1 MRFNRFIFRNLLT
14 FSIISVLLSCKKDED
29 TTVPVVDGTFV
40 ELKGNLSTQTL
51 DASKK
56 YLLKGFVF
64 VGDGQTLTIPA
75 GTIIFGDKA
84 SKSTL
89 IINRGGKIIA
99 NGTAEKP
106 IVFTSKLAAGD
117 RDQGDWGGVIILGNA
132 NVNKDNPA
140 IEGVTPAVTYGTFNS
155 TANDN
160 ESSGSLKYV
169 RIEFAGIA
177 ISPDNEIN
185 GLTFGGVGRGTIIE
199 NVQVS
204 YSGDDA
210 IEWFGGTVN
219 AKNLVCLGTWDDD
232 FDTDFGF
239 TGNVQFGLVVRDPG
253 NADKSGSN
261 AFESDNDGT
270 GTTASPQTAP
280 IFSNVTVFGPR
291 FDSLATINSSFT
303 NAVHF
308 RRNTATSLFNSVLT
322 GFPTG
327 ILLDG
332 SLTYDNYKTGNNA
345 MIQNNLLISL
355 GSKGAPKAFSSAN
368 GTVTDSIKNYFNSN
382 NPKGYITKVADAKYS
397 DFGLDVNLYFGKNAS
412 YPTNPNFAVSSGV
425 ISSGAN
431 FSSTKLTGGFFQSVD
446 YHGAFGASDWTDSW
460 TNFDPKN
467 TTY

>member
-1 MRFNRFIFRNLLT
+1 
-14 FSIISVLLSCKKDED
+14 VVD
-29 TTVPVVDGTFV
+29 TTTV
-40 ELKGNLSTQTL
+40 ELTGNLSTQTL

-64 VGDGQTLTIPA
+64 VGAGQVLTIPA

-84 SKSTL
+84 SKATL
-89 IINRGGKIIA
+89 IINKGGKLIA
-99 NGTAEKP
+99 NGTLEKP
-106 IVFTSKLAAGD
+106 IVFTSKLAVGD
-117 RDQGDWGGVIILGNA
+117 RDQGDWGGIILLGNA

-140 IEGVTPAVTYGTFNS
+140 IEGVNPAVNYGTFNS
-155 TANDN
+155 TVNDN
-160 ESSGSLKYV
+160 ESSGSLKFV

-177 ISPDNEIN
+177 ISPDNETN
-185 GLTFGGVGRGTIIE
+185 GLTMGGVGRGTEIE

-204 YSGDDA
+204 YGGDDG

-219 AKNLVCLGTWDDD
+219 AKNLVCFGNWDDD

-261 AFESDNDGT
+261 AFESDNDGF
-270 GTTASPQTAP
+270 GTTASPKTAP
-280 IFSNVTVFGPR
+280 VFSNVTVFGPR
-291 FDSLATINSSFT
+291 YDSAATINSSFG

-327 ILLDG
+327 ILIDG
-332 SLTYDNYKTGNNA
+332 SLTYDNYKSGSNALIKNNF
-345 MIQNNLLISL
+345 LISL
-355 GSKGAPKAFSSAN
+355 GSKGAPKPFSSAN
-368 GTVTDSIKNYFNSN
+368 GTVTDSVKNYFTVN
-382 NPKGYITKVADAKYS
+382 NPAGYITKVSAARYS
-397 DFGLDVNLYFGKNAS
+397 DFGLDVNLYFGNNPS
-412 YPTNPNFAVSSGV
+412 YPANPNFAVSSGV

-431 FSSTKLTGGFFQSVD
+431 FTATKLTGGFFQIVG
-446 YHGAFGASDWTDSW
+446 YHGAFGSTDWTDTW

-467 TTY
+467 AIY